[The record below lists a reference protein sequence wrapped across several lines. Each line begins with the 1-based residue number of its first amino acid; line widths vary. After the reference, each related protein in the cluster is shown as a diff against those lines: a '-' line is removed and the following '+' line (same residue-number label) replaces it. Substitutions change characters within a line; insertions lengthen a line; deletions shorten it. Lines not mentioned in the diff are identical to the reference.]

1 MVNTFFAKHRFQA
14 FWRNPSAQLIAFMGL
29 LHLIPIWGFTFIP
42 TQDGL
47 SHVYNAYILKEWKNP
62 EFTKFHEVYNLNLT
76 LFPNWTNFAFFIPAL
91 YIFPPLIAEKIYVTL
106 CVLLF
111 PLSFYYLLNAIDKC
125 LRIFGLLGFLY
136 SYNYLLQMGFY
147 NFTLSVPLCLIAL
160 GYWWKHKADLQISH
174 AAVLNL
180 LLVAT
185 YFSHFASYT
194 LLVFALSFLAGIDFL
209 KHLTQW
215 RERLNRVLQF
225 VGYLIPTYFILLNT
239 LLSNPETRES
249 QHKTFDYLW
258 DYFINAKSLVYFND
272 SYIPVSWILLG
283 FVGFC
288 IIWTLIQRV
297 RERRFFEARD
307 GFLLLA
313 LILTVLY
320 FRLPWAYGPPAW
332 INDRVHLFI
341 FPILLGWFV
350 VPQQIWM
357 KRGLIAIMLLM
368 SIWHLGLTIRDY
380 HLLNQDMREFTSG
393 ASRIAPNSTVSILEQ
408 GTDWQGSEHHGP
420 IKYLSPF
427 YHGTVYYCIGNGS
440 HYVANYEPK
449 YSYFPLRY

>member
-1 MVNTFFAKHRFQA
+1 MVNTFFAKQRFQSVG
-14 FWRNPSAQLIAFMGL
+14 RNPSAQLIAFMVL

-91 YIFPPLIAEKIYVTL
+91 YIFPPLIAEKVYVTL

-111 PLSFYYLLNAIDKC
+111 PLSFYYLLNAIDKR

-147 NFTLSVPLCLIAL
+147 NFTLSVPLCLIAI
-160 GYWWKHKADLQISH
+160 GYWWKHTADLHISH

-209 KHLTQW
+209 KHLAQW
-215 RERLNRVLQF
+215 RERLKKLLQF

-239 LLSNPETRES
+239 LLSNPESRES
-249 QHKTFDYLW
+249 QHYTLKR
-258 DYFINAKSLVYFND
+258 
-272 SYIPVSWILLG
+272 VSA
-283 FVGFC
+283 
-288 IIWTLIQRV
+288 TTQ
-297 RERRFFEARD
+297 A
-307 GFLLLA
+307 
-313 LILTVLY
+313 
-320 FRLPWAYGPPAW
+320 
-332 INDRVHLFI
+332 
-341 FPILLGWFV
+341 
-350 VPQQIWM
+350 
-357 KRGLIAIMLLM
+357 
-368 SIWHLGLTIRDY
+368 
-380 HLLNQDMREFTSG
+380 
-393 ASRIAPNSTVSILEQ
+393 
-408 GTDWQGSEHHGP
+408 
-420 IKYLSPF
+420 
-427 YHGTVYYCIGNGS
+427 
-440 HYVANYEPK
+440 
-449 YSYFPLRY
+449 